1 MLGRI
6 IARAQSLPLNRLT
19 PRLNRPLPSLIRF
32 YIHVWLIRHEVFFRS
47 PFFRNF
53 LDDFSLFDALRREGL
68 LLRLLETNDTANPS
82 TIKRGVYRGDGKKRK
97 KEGKKESFRDLL
109 RNGEKMNVEARQKD
123 GKRSPVKRPGAPVSV
138 DTALVEHNARPG
150 RLSLTITV
158 CYLVQLK
165 HPLSLSSFFPQPLP
179 LLRCFFV
186 QRDAHGRAR
195 KVHWHCAGACIN
207 FACSLFLSFFPLS
220 YLQSPL
226 SLSLSLVSPLFLFSV
241 RVFLFTF
248 TL

>member
-1 MLGRI
+1 MYDLFD
-6 IARAQSLPLNRLT
+6 T
-19 PRLNRPLPSLIRF
+19 RF
-32 YIHVWLIRHEVFFRS
+32 FFDHRFFETFSTIFRS
-47 PFFRNF
+47 SMLYEGR
-53 LDDFSLFDALRREGL
+53 DCCYGYSKRTIRRTHQRSSEKCIVAM
-68 LLRLLETNDTANPS
+68 E
-82 TIKRGVYRGDGKKRK
+82 KKERK
-97 KEGKKESFRDLL
+97 KEKKNRFAIYC
-109 RNGEKMNVEARQKD
+109 EKMNVEARQKD

-195 KVHWHCAGACIN
+195 KVH
-207 FACSLFLSFFPLS
+207 
-220 YLQSPL
+220 
-226 SLSLSLVSPLFLFSV
+226 
-241 RVFLFTF
+241 
-248 TL
+248 

>member
-1 MLGRI
+1 MTYSTRGFFSTTVFSKLSR
-6 IARAQSLPLNRLT
+6 
-19 PRLNRPLPSLIRF
+19 RF
-32 YIHVWLIRHEVFFRS
+32 F
-47 PFFRNF
+47 
-53 LDDFSLFDALRREGL
+53 ALRCSTKGGIVVTRNERYGE
-68 LLRLLETNDTANPS
+68 RINDQARS
-82 TIKRGVYRGDGKKRK
+82 VSWRWKKK
-97 KEGKKESFRDLL
+97 KERRKKESFRDLL

-195 KVHWHCAGACIN
+195 KVH
-207 FACSLFLSFFPLS
+207 
-220 YLQSPL
+220 
-226 SLSLSLVSPLFLFSV
+226 
-241 RVFLFTF
+241 
-248 TL
+248 

>member
-1 MLGRI
+1 M
-6 IARAQSLPLNRLT
+6 
-19 PRLNRPLPSLIRF
+19 
-32 YIHVWLIRHEVFFRS
+32 
-47 PFFRNF
+47 
-53 LDDFSLFDALRREGL
+53 
-68 LLRLLETNDTANPS
+68 RLLETNDTANLS

-195 KVHWHCAGACIN
+195 KVH
-207 FACSLFLSFFPLS
+207 
-220 YLQSPL
+220 
-226 SLSLSLVSPLFLFSV
+226 
-241 RVFLFTF
+241 
-248 TL
+248 

>member
-1 MLGRI
+1 MHEPI
-6 IARAQSLPLNRLT
+6 NDQARSV
-19 PRLNRPLPSLIRF
+19 S
-32 YIHVWLIRHEVFFRS
+32 W
-47 PFFRNF
+47 
-53 LDDFSLFDALRREGL
+53 
-68 LLRLLETNDTANPS
+68 
-82 TIKRGVYRGDGKKRK
+82 KKK
-97 KEGKKESFRDLL
+97 KEGRKDRFAIYY
-109 RNGEKMNVEARQKD
+109 EKMKVEARRKD

-138 DTALVEHNARPG
+138 DTALVEYNARPG

-220 YLQSPL
+220 SPLQSSL
-226 SLSLSLVSPLFLFSV
+226 SLSLSSRFSSLPLLCTRISV
-241 RVFLFTF
+241 YVHFINDCFCR
-248 TL
+248 